1 MAISERPGIY
11 SSVEVSSALSGTG
24 GGKTVGVAACASD
37 GTKGECRSISS
48 FGEAAATFGADCA
61 LTRLVKV
68 LFENGAAAV
77 QAVPAAVNAAATTAD
92 YREAFAELST
102 KEDVTILICDSSEA
116 EVFSEMKDSIAGCSE
131 NCKYRIGIVE
141 SGGGIAQ
148 VSESAA
154 ALNFERMVLAYPS
167 IAENTGA
174 LAAAIAGTLS
184 AQSDPALPLNGAELK
199 GIDGF
204 ARTYTDSEVT
214 ALVTAGITAVES
226 VYGTPSVVRGV
237 TTRTKTG
244 GAADTTFRELTTML
258 IIDDVVP
265 AVRTALRRK
274 FPRVKNTAQT
284 RGAIRTQVIIE
295 LEEKLKKEII
305 DAYGAVS
312 ATADDT
318 DPTVCNV
325 GFEFTVAHGL
335 NRIVLSAHIS
345 V

>member
-1 MAISERPGIY
+1 M
-11 SSVEVSSALSGTG
+11 
-24 GGKTVGVAACASD
+24 
-37 GTKGECRSISS
+37 
-48 FGEAAATFGADCA
+48 
-61 LTRLVKV
+61 
-68 LFENGAAAV
+68 
-77 QAVPAAVNAAATTAD
+77 
-92 YREAFAELST
+92 
-102 KEDVTILICDSSEA
+102 
-116 EVFSEMKDSIAGCSE
+116 
-131 NCKYRIGIVE
+131 
-141 SGGGIAQ
+141 
-148 VSESAA
+148 
-154 ALNFERMVLAYPS
+154 
-167 IAENTGA
+167 
-174 LAAAIAGTLS
+174 
-184 AQSDPALPLNGAELK
+184 
-199 GIDGF
+199 
-204 ARTYTDSEVT
+204 T

-295 LEEKLKKEII
+295 LEEKLKNEII

-318 DPTVCNV
+318 DPTICNV